1 MHILS
6 DMLKPLAVLLSK
18 DPVSKKDFVRIAHEK
33 VKPEQRRLLELLQMI
48 QFTQAYRIGEDLV
61 LD

>member
-1 MHILS
+1 
-6 DMLKPLAVLLSK
+6 MLKPLAALLSK

-33 VKPEQRRLLELLQMI
+33 IKPDQRKLLDLLQMI